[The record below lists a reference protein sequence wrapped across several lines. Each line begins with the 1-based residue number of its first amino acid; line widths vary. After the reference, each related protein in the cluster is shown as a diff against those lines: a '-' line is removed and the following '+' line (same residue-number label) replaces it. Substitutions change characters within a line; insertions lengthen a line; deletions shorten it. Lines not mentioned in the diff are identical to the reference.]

1 MHCTKLAYIN
11 VHHSRQYIELHA
23 GICNMILNAARL
35 AYLLIVKNPGLHDN
49 AFVIIILF
57 PSIVFSP
64 YFLYQ
69 LNILLPELE
78 LLGRSRHSTT
88 LRAMFSLTDFAMES
102 RFRYPAISETA
113 AQENTWM
120 LIDEHGSQLWN
131 VHYRIT

>member
-1 MHCTKLAYIN
+1 
-11 VHHSRQYIELHA
+11 
-23 GICNMILNAARL
+23 MILNAARL

-49 AFVIIILF
+49 AFVIIIL
-57 PSIVFSP
+57 IVSKYYFSP
-64 YFLYQ
+64 YFLCQ

-120 LIDEHGSQLWN
+120 LIDEHGSQL
-131 VHYRIT
+131 

>member
-1 MHCTKLAYIN
+1 
-11 VHHSRQYIELHA
+11 
-23 GICNMILNAARL
+23 MILNAAQL

-120 LIDEHGSQLWN
+120 LIDEHGSQL
-131 VHYRIT
+131 